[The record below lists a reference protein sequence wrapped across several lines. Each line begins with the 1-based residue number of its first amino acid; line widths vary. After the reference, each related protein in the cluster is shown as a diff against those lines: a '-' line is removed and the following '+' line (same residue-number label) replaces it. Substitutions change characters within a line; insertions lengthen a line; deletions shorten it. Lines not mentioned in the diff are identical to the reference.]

1 MKATIETS
9 KMWNG
14 EELTSDM
21 FIELQQAM
29 VSSAGR
35 IAAVAKALV
44 PYGAEER
51 TLFKGVAT
59 GHLRD
64 TIRARGGRKG
74 KLRAIVHTLATGAQ
88 YEKALPT
95 AYVFAGDREHG
106 IYWPHFVEYGTYFR
120 DAHPFLR
127 PAMDANF
134 NATQAEAERAGR
146 RALNKRRRERR
157 QKKKLG

>member
-14 EELTSDM
+14 EALTRDM
-21 FIELQQAM
+21 YHELQEGM
-29 VSSAGR
+29 VASAER
-35 IAAVAKALV
+35 IAATAKMLV
-44 PYGAEER
+44 PFGP
-51 TLFKGVAT
+51 GIP

-127 PAMDANF
+127 PATDANF

>member
-14 EELTSDM
+14 EALTRDM
-21 FIELQQAM
+21 YHELQEGM
-29 VSSAGR
+29 VASAER
-35 IAAVAKALV
+35 IAATAKMLV
-44 PYGAEER
+44 PVGP
-51 TLFKGVAT
+51 GIP